1 MSTATATRVVAQR
14 RPTNRV
20 TVSRRPG
27 RPSRRLACVLVVTVI
42 AFTAVLVRVG
52 TLQTVDA
59 ARYTALGESQR
70 VHAVV
75 LPAERG
81 TIFDR
86 NGAELALTVPKK
98 TVWADPRLI
107 TDPTTAAGKL
117 APILGIDPAALT
129 DRLSRQADFVYV
141 ARQIDD
147 IAAQR
152 IAGLHLSGINLIDEP
167 SRVSPAGE
175 LARSIVGR
183 VDIDSK
189 GVSGI
194 EGEYDQ
200 RLAGAP
206 GRLVRERDAQGNTI
220 PVGRQSLEPAQPGDD
235 VVLTIDRSLQFA
247 TEQALLRQVTA
258 VGARGAR
265 AIIQDP
271 RTGDVLAMANV
282 DIDPQTGTPVVSSAN
297 EALTAV
303 FEPGSVNKVI
313 TAAAAIEEGL
323 VNPSTVLQVP
333 DHLQVSDH
341 LFSDHDPH
349 PVTSWSVTDIVTRS
363 SNIGTIMIAQMLG
376 KDRIDEYLR
385 KFGLGSK
392 TALDFPGES
401 AGLMLDPKDWSGTSI
416 GSIPIGQ
423 GISVTAMQMLE
434 VYDVIAN
441 GGMYVAPR
449 LVDATIDSGGT
460 RHDAPE
466 AEQKRIVSAETAAKV
481 NAMLQNVVA
490 SKDGRGFRAAVPGY
504 SVAGKTGTARKP
516 NDNGI
521 PGYQTGAYVS
531 SFAGYLPAE
540 NPQVSIIV
548 VVDEPSTS
556 IYASVVSAPLFSE
569 LANLAVRQLRIAPGS
584 PVVGGEATVTPDVA
598 AGTAPTPAD
607 LADAGGPAPSPSSSA
622 PASSTTATSAAS
634 RTTP

>member
-1 MSTATATRVVAQR
+1 M
-14 RPTNRV
+14 
-20 TVSRRPG
+20 
-27 RPSRRLACVLVVTVI
+27 
-42 AFTAVLVRVG
+42 
-52 TLQTVDA
+52 LQTVDA

-70 VHAVV
+70 VRAVV

-98 TVWADPRLI
+98 TVWADPRLV
-107 TDPTTAAGKL
+107 TDPTRAASML
-117 APILGIDPAALT
+117 APILGTDPVALAT
-129 DRLSRQADFVYV
+129 RLSRQADFVYV

-147 IAAQR
+147 SAAQR
-152 IAGLHLSGINLIDEP
+152 VAGLHLSGVFLIDEP
-167 SRVSPAGE
+167 GRVSPSGE

-189 GVSGI
+189 GVSGV
-194 EGEYDQ
+194 EGEYDA
-200 RLAGAP
+200 RLAGVP
-206 GRLVRERDAQGNTI
+206 GRLVRERDAEGRTI
-220 PVGRQSLEPAQPGDD
+220 PVGRQSVEPAQPGDD
-235 VVLTIDRSLQFA
+235 VVLTLDRSLQFA
-247 TEQALLRQVTA
+247 TEQALLRGVVA
-258 VGARGAR
+258 AGARGAR

-282 DIDPQTGTPVVSSAN
+282 DVDPATGQPVVSSAN
-297 EALTAV
+297 DALTSV

-313 TAAAAIEEGL
+313 TASAAIEEGL
-323 VNPSTVLQVP
+323 VNPDTVLQVP
-333 DHLQVSDH
+333 DQLQVSDH

-349 PVTSWSVTDIVTRS
+349 AVASWSVTDIVTRS

-385 KFGLGSK
+385 KFGLGEK

-401 AGLMLDPKDWSGTSI
+401 AGLMLDLKDWSGTSI

-423 GISVTAMQMLE
+423 GISVTALQMLE
-434 VYDVIAN
+434 VYNVIAN

-449 LVDATIDSGGT
+449 LVAGTIDSGGG
-460 RHDAPE
+460 RHDAPPS
-466 AEQKRIVSAETAAKV
+466 EQRRVVSAETAAKV
-481 NAMLQNVVA
+481 NGMLENVVA
-490 SKDGRGFRAAVPGY
+490 SKDGTGFRAAVPGY

-548 VVDEPSTS
+548 VVDEPTAS
-556 IYASVVSAPLFSE
+556 IYASVVSAPIFAE
-569 LANLAVRQLRIAPGS
+569 LANLAVRQLRVAPAAALPAG
-584 PVVGGEATVTPDVA
+584 ATDVTPEVA
-598 AGTAPTPAD
+598 PGTAPTPAD
-607 LADAGGPAPSPSSSA
+607 IADAGPAPVLPSTTAPVSSA
-622 PASSTTATSAAS
+622 AASTASST
-634 RTTP
+634 P

>member
-1 MSTATATRVVAQR
+1 MFAFGAVV
-14 RPTNRV
+14 
-20 TVSRRPG
+20 
-27 RPSRRLACVLVVTVI
+27 
-42 AFTAVLVRVG
+42 VRVG
-52 TLQTVDA
+52 MLQTVDA

-70 VHAVV
+70 VRAVV

-98 TVWADPRLI
+98 TVWADPRLV
-107 TDPTTAAGKL
+107 TDPQQAASLL
-117 APILGIDPAALT
+117 APILGTDPAALAA
-129 DRLSRQADFVYV
+129 RLGRTADFVYV

-147 IAAQR
+147 SSAQR
-152 IAGLHLSGINLIDEP
+152 VAGLHLPGVFLIDEP
-167 SRVSPAGE
+167 GRVSPSGE

-183 VDIDSK
+183 VDIDSQ
-189 GVSGI
+189 GVSGV
-194 EGEYDQ
+194 EGEYDE
-200 RLAGAP
+200 RLAGVP
-206 GRLVRERDAQGNTI
+206 GRLVRERDAQGRTI
-220 PVGRQSLEPAQPGDD
+220 PVGRQSVEPAQPGDD

-247 TEQALLRQVTA
+247 TEQALLRQVAA

-282 DIDPQTGTPVVSSAN
+282 DIDPDTGQPVVSSAN

-313 TAAAAIEEGL
+313 TASAAIEEGL
-323 VNPSTVLQVP
+323 VNPDTVLQVP
-333 DHLQVSDH
+333 DRLQVSDH

-349 PVTSWSVTDIVTRS
+349 AVASWSVTDIVTRS

-385 KFGLGSK
+385 RFGLGDK
-392 TALDFPGES
+392 TALEFPGES
-401 AGLMLDPKDWSGTSI
+401 SGLMLDPKDWSGTSI

-434 VYDVIAN
+434 VYNVIAN

-449 LVDATIDSGGT
+449 LVAATIDGGGA
-460 RHDAPE
+460 RHDSPP
-466 AEQKRIVSAETAAKV
+466 AEQRRVVSAETAAKV
-481 NAMLQNVVA
+481 NGMLQNVVA
-490 SKDGRGFRAAVPGY
+490 SKDGTGFRAAVPGY

-521 PGYQTGAYVS
+521 PGYKTGAYVS

-548 VVDEPSTS
+548 VIDEPSTS
-556 IYASVVSAPLFSE
+556 IYASVVSAPVFAE
-569 LANLAVRQLRIAPGS
+569 LANLAVRQLRIAPAAALPAG
-584 PVVGGEATVTPDVA
+584 ATDVTPDVA

-607 LADAGGPAPSPSSSA
+607 IADAGPAPAPTTSPSSSA
-622 PASSTTATSAAS
+622 SPSSTT
-634 RTTP
+634 P